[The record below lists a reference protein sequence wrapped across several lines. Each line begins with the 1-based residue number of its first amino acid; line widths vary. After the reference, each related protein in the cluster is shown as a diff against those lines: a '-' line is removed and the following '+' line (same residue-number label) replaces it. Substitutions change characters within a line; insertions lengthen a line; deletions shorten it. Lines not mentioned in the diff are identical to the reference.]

1 MRFTVAV
8 LLSAIAAT
16 EAESLATSLKKCAAV
31 PDSLQRLVCYDDLAK
46 GNAGTPLDASA
57 RTPMTLVSSPSP
69 APTSSRTS
77 QRQTTSVRCQATTQ
91 KGRQCKRTASSGS
104 SYCWQHG
111 R

>member
-1 MRFTVAV
+1 MRFTVA
-8 LLSAIAAT
+8 LLLGAMTAT
-16 EAESLATSLKKCAAV
+16 EADSLATSLKKCAAV

-46 GNAGTPLDASA
+46 GSTGTPSEAGA
-57 RTPMTLVSSPSP
+57 RMPMTLVSSPSP
-69 APTSSRTS
+69 APPPSISS